1 MRPLELKLKNFGP
14 YVDETVD
21 FTRFEQAPLFLITG
35 KTGSG
40 KTTIFD
46 AMCYALFNETSG
58 KKRQAFQMRSDFA
71 SDKAETSVEFTF
83 EHQGKIYYIKRQPK
97 QVLAGRG
104 GKPVEKKAKVELI
117 YPGPDEEKLAIQKI
131 PEARRF
137 IDELLHL
144 TAEQFTKVILLPQGE
159 FRNFLAAD
167 SKEKEEVLR
176 NLFGS
181 ELFERWAEQLKA
193 KFKEQN
199 ASYQQKEQQ
208 LTLRMQQADFTS
220 ETQIPELWLEQIKS
234 WLEQVKAELSEQDK
248 AWQQAK
254 KETESLQHVLSKQEE
269 LQKDFDLLAKLQAK
283 QADLLAKAPKREALR
298 QQIVALKW
306 ALEHRTNF
314 ELLENNKATLVKT
327 EADIQK
333 TAQKQAK
340 LKKEQLSSAAQ
351 LAEYEAK
358 RKEIANYQ
366 YQHKQLE
373 NNLPLYKVVSELLA
387 TQEEVE
393 VSQNALA
400 AEIQKIT
407 TILEKKQAKIAA
419 IEAKQHALTESIQA
433 KETLKAKLERVKYQQ
448 AELAE
453 LLEKQ
458 ADLDKRQTN
467 IANLQNKLVTETT
480 ISQEA
485 RAKARTLA
493 NQLADHYIAAAVKK
507 LQAGKP
513 CPVCGSLDHPAP
525 AKVSEVAGIDEEQ
538 VEQAKQQARE
548 LEDKVTALQ
557 ARIDEINAENVE
569 RKREFETKMQ
579 DFFEKYPALE
589 QSKLIHLEVELT
601 QTKHELTQE
610 IRGLTDKEKE
620 AASLQ
625 EQKTTLEQKVAQAQT
640 KLTELNE
647 QAQTAQLEKQ
657 KLVTQLA
664 EKQAQLPVEYQT
676 EQQAKA
682 QLRIW
687 QQKIAEFET
696 HWADLNAHIKQTEQS
711 LVATEAKLNEAKQQ
725 AQELQQVIAQRQ
737 ADLEAAC
744 AAKGMTLAELKE
756 LLSQSAQLGHL
767 EQTLAEQQK
776 ELDSIAGQVEILS
789 KQVAGQKQPD
799 LEQTNEELSQAKQAE
814 AKLQQT
820 VAELEHKYSSN
831 TKCYQQVKKLFEQQQ
846 AEFTQL
852 GQLKELVD
860 VVTGKGEQK
869 LGFERYILQTY
880 LKEVLITANAR
891 LAHLTNGR
899 YELYLNEDTGRGA
912 SSTGL
917 ELDIYDD
924 NAGKRRSVHTLSG
937 GESFLAALALAL
949 ALGEVIQKKS
959 GGIEI
964 EALFVDEGFGSL
976 DQEALRVALETLQ
989 TIEGKNRMVGIIS
1002 HVTELQAQLPYQLQV
1017 VTKGERSTL
1026 RYVTTI

>member
-589 QSKLIHLEVELT
+589 QSELTHLEVELT

-799 LEQTNEELSQAKQAE
+799 LEQTNEELSQVKQAE

-899 YELYLNEDTGRGA
+899 YELCLNEDTGRGA

>member
-407 TILEKKQAKIAA
+407 MILEKKQAKIAA
-419 IEAKQHALTESIQA
+419 IEARQHVLTESIQA

-589 QSKLIHLEVELT
+589 QSKLTHLEVELT

-744 AAKGMTLAELKE
+744 AAKGMPLAELKE

-799 LEQTNEELSQAKQAE
+799 LEQTNEELSQVKQAE

-899 YELYLNEDTGRGA
+899 YELCLNEDTGRGA

>member
-589 QSKLIHLEVELT
+589 QSKLTHLEVELT

-640 KLTELNE
+640 KSTELNE

-664 EKQAQLPVEYQT
+664 EKQAQLPAEYQT

-799 LEQTNEELSQAKQAE
+799 LEQTNEELSQVKQAE

-899 YELYLNEDTGRGA
+899 YELCLNEDTGRGA

>member
-117 YPGPDEEKLAIQKI
+117 YPGPDEERLAIQKI

-181 ELFERWAEQLKA
+181 ELFERWTEQLKA

-208 LTLRMQQADFTS
+208 LTLSMQQADFTS
-220 ETQIPELWLEQIKS
+220 ETQIPELWLEQIES
-234 WLEQVKAELSEQDK
+234 WLEQVKAELAEQDK

-254 KETESLQHVLSKQEE
+254 KETERLQHVLSKQEE

-283 QADLLAKAPKREALR
+283 QADLIAEAPKREALR

-327 EADIQK
+327 ETDIQK

-351 LAEYEAK
+351 LAEHEAK

-393 VSQNALA
+393 ASQNALA
-400 AEIQKIT
+400 AEIQKT
-407 TILEKKQAKIAA
+407 TTVLEKKQAKIAA

-433 KETLKAKLERVKYQQ
+433 KETLKAKLEKVKYQQ

-458 ADLDKRQTN
+458 ADLDKRQAN
-467 IANLQNKLVTETT
+467 IANLQNKLAAETT

-493 NQLADHYIAAAVKK
+493 NRLADHYIAAAVKK

-525 AKVSEVAGIDEEQ
+525 AKVSEAAGIDEEQ
-538 VEQAKQQARE
+538 VEQAKQQARK

-557 ARIDEINAENVE
+557 ARIDEINAETIE
-569 RKREFETKMQ
+569 RQSEFETKIQ
-579 DFFEKYPALE
+579 AFFEKYSALE
-589 QSKLIHLEVELT
+589 QSKLTHLEVELA

-610 IRGLTDKEKE
+610 ITVLTDKEKE
-620 AASLQ
+620 AVSLQ

-657 KLVTQLA
+657 RLVTQLA
-664 EKQAQLPVEYQT
+664 EKKAQLPAEYQT

-682 QLRIW
+682 QLKIW
-687 QQKIAEFET
+687 QQKIDEFET
-696 HWADLNAHIKQTEQS
+696 HLADLNAHIKQTEQS
-711 LVATEAKLNEAKQQ
+711 LIAAEAKLNEAKQQ
-725 AQELQQVIAQRQ
+725 AQELQRVIAQRQ
-737 ADLEAAC
+737 ADLEAVC
-744 AAKGMTLAELKE
+744 AAKEVTLARLKE
-756 LLSQSAQLGHL
+756 LLSQSGQL
-767 EQTLAEQQK
+767 EQLEATLADQQK
-776 ELDSIAGQVEILS
+776 EIDSIDGQVEILS

-799 LEQTNEELSQAKQAE
+799 LEQTNEELSQAKQSE

-820 VAELEHKYSSN
+820 VAESEHKYSSN

-899 YELYLNEDTGRGA
+899 YELCLNEDTGRGA

>member
-589 QSKLIHLEVELT
+589 QSELTHLEVELT

-744 AAKGMTLAELKE
+744 AAKGMPLAELKE

-799 LEQTNEELSQAKQAE
+799 LEQTNEELSQVKQAE

-899 YELYLNEDTGRGA
+899 YELCLNEDTGRGA

>member
-254 KETESLQHVLSKQEE
+254 KETERLQHVLSKQEE
-269 LQKDFDLLAKLQAK
+269 LQKDFDLLAKLQAT

-351 LAEYEAK
+351 LAEHEAK

-387 TQEEVE
+387 TQGEVE
-393 VSQNALA
+393 VSQSALA

-407 TILEKKQAKIAA
+407 MILEKKQAKIAA
-419 IEAKQHALTESIQA
+419 IEAKQHVLTESIQA

-525 AKVSEVAGIDEEQ
+525 AKVGEVAGIDEEQ

-589 QSKLIHLEVELT
+589 QSELTHLEVELT

-647 QAQTAQLEKQ
+647 QAQTAKLEKQ

-664 EKQAQLPVEYQT
+664 EKQAQLPAEYQT

-737 ADLEAAC
+737 ADLETAC

-899 YELYLNEDTGRGA
+899 YELCLNEDTGRGA

>member
-589 QSKLIHLEVELT
+589 QSELTNLEVELT

-899 YELYLNEDTGRGA
+899 YELCLNEDTGRGA

>member
-71 SDKAETSVEFTF
+71 SAKAETSVEFTF
-83 EHQGKIYYIKRQPK
+83 EHQGKVYYIKRQPK
-97 QVLAGRG
+97 QILAGRG

-117 YPGPDEEKLAIQKI
+117 YPGPDEERLAIQKI

-181 ELFERWAEQLKA
+181 ELFERWTEQLKA

-208 LTLRMQQADFTS
+208 LTLSMQQADFTS

-254 KETESLQHVLSKQEE
+254 KETERLQHVLSKQEE

-283 QADLLAKAPKREALR
+283 QADLLAEAPKREALR

-327 EADIQK
+327 ETDIQK

-351 LAEYEAK
+351 LAEHEAK

-393 VSQNALA
+393 ASQNALA
-400 AEIQKIT
+400 AEIQKT
-407 TILEKKQAKIAA
+407 TTVLEKKQAKIAA

-458 ADLDKRQTN
+458 ADLDKRQAN
-467 IANLQNKLVTETT
+467 IANLQNKLAAETT

-538 VEQAKQQARE
+538 VEQAKQQARK

-557 ARIDEINAENVE
+557 ARIDESNAETIE
-569 RKREFETKMQ
+569 RQSEFEMKIQ
-579 DFFEKYPALE
+579 AFFEKYPALE
-589 QSKLIHLEVELT
+589 QSKLTHLEVELA

-610 IRGLTDKEKE
+610 IRVLTDKEKE

-625 EQKTTLEQKVAQAQT
+625 EQKTTLEQKVAQAHT

-657 KLVTQLA
+657 TLVTQLA
-664 EKQAQLPVEYQT
+664 EKQAQLPAEYQT

-696 HWADLNAHIKQTEQS
+696 HLADLNAHIKQTEQS
-711 LVATEAKLNEAKQQ
+711 LVAAEAKLTDAKQQ

-737 ADLEAAC
+737 ADLEVAC
-744 AAKGMTLAELKE
+744 AAKEVTLVRLKE
-756 LLSQSAQLGHL
+756 LLSQSDQL
-767 EQTLAEQQK
+767 EQLEETLADQQK
-776 ELDSIAGQVEILS
+776 EIDSINGQVEILS

-799 LEQTNEELSQAKQAE
+799 LEQTNEELSQAKQSE

-899 YELYLNEDTGRGA
+899 YELCLNEDTGRGA

>member
-83 EHQGKIYYIKRQPK
+83 EHQGKVYYIKRQPK
-97 QVLAGRG
+97 QILAGRG

-117 YPGPDEEKLAIQKI
+117 YPGPDEERLAIQKI

-181 ELFERWAEQLKA
+181 ELFERWTEQLKA

-208 LTLRMQQADFTS
+208 LTLSMQQADFTS
-220 ETQIPELWLEQIKS
+220 ETQIPELWLEQIES

-254 KETESLQHVLSKQEE
+254 KETERLQHVLSKQEE

-283 QADLLAKAPKREALR
+283 QADLIAEAPKREALR

-327 EADIQK
+327 ETDIQK

-351 LAEYEAK
+351 LAEHEAK

-393 VSQNALA
+393 ASQNALA
-400 AEIQKIT
+400 AEIQKT
-407 TILEKKQAKIAA
+407 TTVLEKKQAKIAA

-458 ADLDKRQTN
+458 ADLDKRQAN
-467 IANLQNKLVTETT
+467 IANLQNKLAAETT

-493 NQLADHYIAAAVKK
+493 NRLADHYIAAAVKK

-538 VEQAKQQARE
+538 VEQAKQQARK

-557 ARIDEINAENVE
+557 ARIDESNAESIE
-569 RKREFETKMQ
+569 RQSEFETKIQ
-579 DFFEKYPALE
+579 AFFEKYPALE
-589 QSKLIHLEVELT
+589 QSKLTHLEVELA
-601 QTKHELTQE
+601 QTKHELNQE
-610 IRGLTDKEKE
+610 IRVLTDKEKE

-664 EKQAQLPVEYQT
+664 EKQAQLPAEYQT

-682 QLRIW
+682 QLKIW

-696 HWADLNAHIKQTEQS
+696 HLADLNAHIKQTEQS
-711 LVATEAKLNEAKQQ
+711 LIATEAKLNEAKQQ

-737 ADLEAAC
+737 ADLEAVC
-744 AAKGMTLAELKE
+744 AAKEVTLARLKE
-756 LLSQSAQLGHL
+756 LLSQSGQL
-767 EQTLAEQQK
+767 EQLEETLADQQK
-776 ELDSIAGQVEILS
+776 EIDSINGQVEILS

-799 LEQTNEELSQAKQAE
+799 LEQTNEELSQAKQSE

-899 YELYLNEDTGRGA
+899 YELCLNEDTGRGA

>member
-117 YPGPDEEKLAIQKI
+117 YPGPDAEKLAIQKI

-181 ELFERWAEQLKA
+181 ELFERWTEQLKA

-208 LTLRMQQADFTS
+208 LMLSMQQADFTS
-220 ETQIPELWLEQIKS
+220 ETQIPELWLKQIKS
-234 WLEQVKAELSEQDK
+234 WLEQVNAELAEQDK

-254 KETESLQHVLSKQEE
+254 KETERLQHVLSKQEE
-269 LQKDFDLLAKLQAK
+269 LQKDFDLLAKLQVK

-298 QQIVALKW
+298 QQIIALKW

-314 ELLENNKATLVKT
+314 ELLENNEATLVKT
-327 EADIQK
+327 KADIQK

-340 LKKEQLSSAAQ
+340 LKKEQLSSAAK

-358 RKEIANYQ
+358 RKEIADYQ

-393 VSQNALA
+393 ASQKVLA
-400 AEIQKIT
+400 AEIKKT
-407 TILEKKQAKIAA
+407 TTALEKKQAKIVA
-419 IEAKQHALTESIQA
+419 IEAKQQAITEAIQA
-433 KETLKAKLERVKYQQ
+433 KETLKAKLEKVKYQQ
-448 AELAE
+448 AELTE
-453 LLEKQ
+453 LLKKQ

-467 IANLQNKLVTETT
+467 IANLQNKLAAKTT
-480 ISQEA
+480 ISREA

-493 NQLADHYIAAAVKK
+493 NQLADHYIAVAVKK

-548 LEDKVTALQ
+548 LEDEVTALQ

-569 RKREFETKMQ
+569 RQSEFETKMQ
-579 DFFEKYPALE
+579 EFFEKYPALE
-589 QSKLIHLEVELT
+589 QSELTHLEVELT
-601 QTKHELTQE
+601 QTKHELAQE
-610 IRGLTDKEKE
+610 ITALTDKEQE
-620 AASLQ
+620 AVNLQ
-625 EQKTTLEQKVAQAQT
+625 EQQATLEQKIAQTQT

-647 QAQTAQLEKQ
+647 QVQTAQLEKQ
-657 KLVTQLA
+657 TLVTQLA
-664 EKQAQLPVEYQT
+664 EKQAQLPAKYQT

-682 QLRIW
+682 QLKIW

-696 HWADLNAHIKQTEQS
+696 HLADLNAHIKQTEQS
-711 LVATEAKLNEAKQQ
+711 LVAAEAKLTDAKQQ

-737 ADLEAAC
+737 ADLEAVC

-756 LLSQSAQLGHL
+756 LLSQSAQLEHL

-776 ELDSIAGQVEILS
+776 EIDSIAGQVEILS

-799 LEQTNEELSQAKQAE
+799 LEQTNKELSQAKQVE
-814 AKLQQT
+814 AKLQQRVT
-820 VAELEHKYSSN
+820 ELEHKYSSN
-831 TKCYQQVKKLFEQQQ
+831 TKCYQQVKALFEQQK

-899 YELYLNEDTGRGA
+899 YELCLNEDTGRGA

>member
-14 YVDETVD
+14 YVDGTVD

-71 SDKAETSVEFTF
+71 SDKKETSVEFTF

-117 YPGPDEEKLAIQKI
+117 YPGPNKEKLAIQKI

-181 ELFERWAEQLKA
+181 ELFERWTEQLKV

-199 ASYQQKEQQ
+199 AKYQQKEQQ
-208 LTLRMQQADFTS
+208 LMLSMQQADFYS
-220 ETQIPELWLEQIKS
+220 ETQLPELWLEQIKS
-234 WLEQVKAELSEQDK
+234 WLEQVNAQLAEQAKD
-248 AWQQAK
+248 WQQAK
-254 KETESLQHVLSKQEE
+254 KENERLQHVLSKQEE
-269 LQKDFDLLAKLQAK
+269 LQKSFELLEKLQAK

-298 QQIVALKW
+298 QQIATLKW
-306 ALEHRTNF
+306 ALKHRTNF
-314 ELLENNKATLVKT
+314 ELLENNKATLVKIKH
-327 EADIQK
+327 DIQK
-333 TAQKQAK
+333 TEQNYAD
-340 LKKEQLSSAAQ
+340 LKNEQLS
-351 LAEYEAK
+351 LATKLAKHEAK
-358 RKEIANYQ
+358 RKEIADYQ
-366 YQHKQLE
+366 YQYKQLE
-373 NNLPLYKVVSELLA
+373 TNLPLYKVVSELLTA
-387 TQEEVE
+387 RKEVE
-393 VSQNALA
+393 ARQSVLA
-400 AEIQKIT
+400 AEIQKT
-407 TILEKKQAKIAA
+407 TTTLDKKQAKLVTIK
-419 IEAKQHALTESIQA
+419 AKQHALTERIQE
-433 KETLKAKLERVKYQQ
+433 KVSLETKLDKLKYPQ
-448 AELAE
+448 AALTE
-453 LLEKQ
+453 LLQKQ
-458 ADLDKRQTN
+458 VDLDKRQTN
-467 IANLQNKLVTETT
+467 IKNLQNELADATT
-480 ISQEA
+480 ISQKA
-485 RAKARTLA
+485 RAKARDLA
-493 NQLADHYIAAAVKK
+493 NQLADHYIFVAVKK

-513 CPVCGSLDHPAP
+513 CPVCGSLEHPAP
-525 AKVSEVAGIDEEQ
+525 AKVSEVARIDEEQ
-538 VEQAKQQARE
+538 VEQAKQQARK
-548 LEDKVTALQ
+548 LEDTVTALQ
-557 ARIDEINAENVE
+557 ARINEFDAETVE
-569 RKREFETKMQ
+569 RQKEFETKRQ
-579 DFFEKYPALE
+579 AFFEEYPALE
-589 QSKLIHLEVELT
+589 KSELT
-601 QTKHELTQE
+601 SLEDKLAQTKHELTQE
-610 IRGLTDKEKE
+610 IAVLTDKEKE
-620 AASLQ
+620 VASLQ
-625 EQKTTLEQKVAQAQT
+625 KQQETLEQKSEQARS

-647 QAQTAQLEKQ
+647 QAQAAQLDKQ
-657 KLVTQLA
+657 TLITQLA
-664 EKQAQLPVEYQT
+664 EKKAQLPAKYQT
-676 EQQAKA
+676 EKQAKA

-687 QQKIAEFET
+687 QQKIAEFEM
-696 HWADLNAHIKQTEQS
+696 HLADLNAHIKQTEQS
-711 LVATEAKLNEAKQQ
+711 LVATETKLNEAKQQ
-725 AQELQQVIAQRQ
+725 AKELQQAISQRQ
-737 ADLEAAC
+737 ADLEAVC
-744 AAKGMTLAELKE
+744 AVKKVTLAELKD
-756 LLSQSAQLGHL
+756 LLAQSVQL
-767 EQTLAEQQK
+767 EQLEKALADQQK
-776 ELDSIAGQVEILS
+776 ELDSINGQVEILS

-799 LEQTNEELSQAKQAE
+799 LEQTNKKLLQAKQAE
-814 AKLQQT
+814 AKLQQL
-820 VAELEHKYSSN
+820 VAELEHKYSTN
-831 TKCYQQVKKLFEQQQ
+831 TKCYQQVKSLFEQQQ

-880 LKEVLITANAR
+880 LKEVLLTANVR

-899 YELYLNEDTGRGA
+899 YELCLNEDTGRGA

>member
-83 EHQGKIYYIKRQPK
+83 EHQGKVYYIKRQPK

-117 YPGPDEEKLAIQKI
+117 YPGPDEERLAIQKI

-181 ELFERWAEQLKA
+181 ELFERWTEQLKA

-208 LTLRMQQADFTS
+208 LMLSMQQADFTS

-254 KETESLQHVLSKQEE
+254 KETERLQHVLSKQEE
-269 LQKDFDLLAKLQAK
+269 LQKSFDLLAKLQAK
-283 QADLLAKAPKREALR
+283 QADLLAEAPKREALR

-314 ELLENNKATLVKT
+314 ELLENNKATLVKAET
-327 EADIQK
+327 DIQK

-351 LAEYEAK
+351 LAEHEAK

-373 NNLPLYKVVSELLA
+373 NNLPLYKIVSELLA

-393 VSQNALA
+393 VSQSALA
-400 AEIQKIT
+400 AEIQKT
-407 TILEKKQAKIAA
+407 TTVLEKKQAKIAA
-419 IEAKQHALTESIQA
+419 IEAKQHALTGSIQA
-433 KETLKAKLERVKYQQ
+433 KETLKAKLEKVKYQQ

-467 IANLQNKLVTETT
+467 IANLQNKLAAETT

-485 RAKARTLA
+485 RAKARNLA

-538 VEQAKQQARE
+538 VEQAKQQARK

-557 ARIDEINAENVE
+557 ARIDESNTETVE
-569 RKREFETKMQ
+569 RQSEFETKLQ
-579 DFFEKYPALE
+579 VFFEKYPALE
-589 QSKLIHLEVELT
+589 QSKLTHLEVELA

-610 IRGLTDKEKE
+610 ITVLTDKEKE
-620 AASLQ
+620 AVSLQ
-625 EQKTTLEQKVAQAQT
+625 EQKTTLEQKIAQAQT

-657 KLVTQLA
+657 RLVTQLA
-664 EKQAQLPVEYQT
+664 EKKAQLPAEYQT

-687 QQKIAEFET
+687 QQKIDEFEA
-696 HWADLNAHIKQTEQS
+696 HLANLNAHIKQTEQS
-711 LVATEAKLNEAKQQ
+711 LIAAEAKLNETKQQ

-737 ADLEAAC
+737 ADLEAVC
-744 AAKGMTLAELKE
+744 AAKEVTLARLKE
-756 LLSQSAQLGHL
+756 LLSQSGQL
-767 EQTLAEQQK
+767 EQLEETLADQQK
-776 ELDSIAGQVEILS
+776 EIDSINGQVEILS

-799 LEQTNEELSQAKQAE
+799 LEQTNEELSQAKQSE

-899 YELYLNEDTGRGA
+899 YELCLNEDTGRGA

-989 TIEGKNRMVGIIS
+989 TIEGKNCMVGIIS

>member
-71 SDKAETSVEFTF
+71 SDTAETSVEFTF

-104 GKPVEKKAKVELI
+104 GKSVEKKAKVELI
-117 YPGPDEEKLAIQKI
+117 YPGPDGEKLAIQKI

-167 SKEKEEVLR
+167 SKEKEDVLR

-181 ELFERWAEQLKA
+181 ELFERWTEQLKA

-208 LTLRMQQADFTS
+208 LMLSMQQADFTS

-234 WLEQVKAELSEQDK
+234 WLEQVNAGLAEQDK

-254 KETESLQHVLSKQEE
+254 KETERLQHVLSKQEE
-269 LQKDFDLLAKLQAK
+269 LQKDFDLLAKLQVK

-327 EADIQK
+327 KADIQK

-340 LKKEQLSSAAQ
+340 LKKEQLSSAAK
-351 LAEYEAK
+351 LAEHEAK
-358 RKEIANYQ
+358 RKEIADYQ

-393 VSQNALA
+393 ASQKVLA
-400 AEIQKIT
+400 AEIKKT
-407 TILEKKQAKIAA
+407 TTALEKKQAKIVA
-419 IEAKQHALTESIQA
+419 IEAKQQAITEAIQA
-433 KETLKAKLERVKYQQ
+433 KETLKAKLEKVKYQQ
-448 AELAE
+448 AELTE
-453 LLEKQ
+453 LLKKQ

-467 IANLQNKLVTETT
+467 IANLQNKLAAKTT

-485 RAKARTLA
+485 RAKAWTLA

-569 RKREFETKMQ
+569 RQSEFETKMQ
-579 DFFEKYPALE
+579 EFFEKYPALE
-589 QSKLIHLEVELT
+589 QSELTHLEVELT

-610 IRGLTDKEKE
+610 ITALTDKEQE
-620 AASLQ
+620 AVNLQ
-625 EQKTTLEQKVAQAQT
+625 EQQATLEQKIAQTQT

-647 QAQTAQLEKQ
+647 QTQTAKLEKQ
-657 KLVTQLA
+657 TLVTQLA
-664 EKQAQLPVEYQT
+664 EKQAQLPVKYQT

-682 QLRIW
+682 QLKIW

-696 HWADLNAHIKQTEQS
+696 HLADLNAHIKQTEQS
-711 LVATEAKLNEAKQQ
+711 LVAAEAKLTDAKQQ

-737 ADLEAAC
+737 ADLETVC

-756 LLSQSAQLGHL
+756 LLSQSAQLEHL

-776 ELDSIAGQVEILS
+776 EIDSIAGQVEILS

-799 LEQTNEELSQAKQAE
+799 LEQTNKELSQAKQVE
-814 AKLQQT
+814 AKLQQRVT
-820 VAELEHKYSSN
+820 ELEHKYSSN
-831 TKCYQQVKKLFEQQQ
+831 TKCYQQVKALFEQQK

-899 YELYLNEDTGRGA
+899 YELCLNEDTGRGA

>member
-83 EHQGKIYYIKRQPK
+83 EHQGKVYYIKRQPK
-97 QVLAGRG
+97 QILAGRG

-117 YPGPDEEKLAIQKI
+117 YPGPDEERLAIQKI

-181 ELFERWAEQLKA
+181 ELFERWTEQLKA

-208 LTLRMQQADFTS
+208 LTLSMQQADFTS
-220 ETQIPELWLEQIKS
+220 ETQIPELWLEQIES
-234 WLEQVKAELSEQDK
+234 WLEQVKAELAEQDK

-254 KETESLQHVLSKQEE
+254 KETERLQHVLSKQEE

-283 QADLLAKAPKREALR
+283 QADLLAEAPKREALR

-327 EADIQK
+327 ETDIQK

-351 LAEYEAK
+351 LAEHEAK

-393 VSQNALA
+393 ASQNALA
-400 AEIQKIT
+400 AEIQKT
-407 TILEKKQAKIAA
+407 TTALEKKQAKIAA

-433 KETLKAKLERVKYQQ
+433 KETLKAKLEKVKYQQ

-458 ADLDKRQTN
+458 ADLDKRQAN
-467 IANLQNKLVTETT
+467 IANLQNKLAAETT

-493 NQLADHYIAAAVKK
+493 NRLADHYIAAAVKK

-538 VEQAKQQARE
+538 VEQAKQQARK

-557 ARIDEINAENVE
+557 ARIDESNMETIE
-569 RKREFETKMQ
+569 RQSEFETKLQ
-579 DFFEKYPALE
+579 VFFEKYPALE
-589 QSKLIHLEVELT
+589 QSKLTHLDVELA

-610 IRGLTDKEKE
+610 ITVLTDKEKE

-640 KLTELNE
+640 KLNELNE

-664 EKQAQLPVEYQT
+664 EKQAQLPAEYQT

-696 HWADLNAHIKQTEQS
+696 HLADLNAHIKQTEQS
-711 LVATEAKLNEAKQQ
+711 LIAAEAKLNEAKQQ

-737 ADLEAAC
+737 ADLEAVC
-744 AAKGMTLAELKE
+744 AAKEVTLARLKE
-756 LLSQSAQLGHL
+756 LLSQSGQL
-767 EQTLAEQQK
+767 EQLEETLADQQK
-776 ELDSIAGQVEILS
+776 EIDSINGQVEILS

-799 LEQTNEELSQAKQAE
+799 LEQTNEELSQAKQSE

-899 YELYLNEDTGRGA
+899 YELCLNEDTGRGA

>member
-589 QSKLIHLEVELT
+589 QSELTHLEVELT

-831 TKCYQQVKKLFEQQQ
+831 TKCYQQVRKLFEQQQ

-899 YELYLNEDTGRGA
+899 YELCLNEDTGRGA

>member
-71 SDKAETSVEFTF
+71 SAKAETSVEFTF
-83 EHQGKIYYIKRQPK
+83 EHQGKVYYIKRQPK

-117 YPGPDEEKLAIQKI
+117 YPGPDEERLAIQKI

-181 ELFERWAEQLKA
+181 ELFERWTEQLKA

-208 LTLRMQQADFTS
+208 LMLSMQQADFTS

-254 KETESLQHVLSKQEE
+254 KETERLQHVLSKQEE

-306 ALEHRTNF
+306 TLEHRTNF

-327 EADIQK
+327 ETDIQK

-351 LAEYEAK
+351 LAEHEAK

-393 VSQNALA
+393 ASQNALA
-400 AEIQKIT
+400 AEIQKT
-407 TILEKKQAKIAA
+407 TTVLEKKQAKIAA
-419 IEAKQHALTESIQA
+419 IEAKQHALTGSIQA

-467 IANLQNKLVTETT
+467 MANLQNKLAAETT

-485 RAKARTLA
+485 RVKARNLA

-538 VEQAKQQARE
+538 VEQAKQQARK

-557 ARIDEINAENVE
+557 ARIDESNTETVE
-569 RKREFETKMQ
+569 RQSEFETKLQ
-579 DFFEKYPALE
+579 VFFEKYPALE
-589 QSKLIHLEVELT
+589 QSKLTHLEVELA

-610 IRGLTDKEKE
+610 ITVLTDKEKE
-620 AASLQ
+620 AVSLQ
-625 EQKTTLEQKVAQAQT
+625 EQKTTLEQKIAQAQT

-657 KLVTQLA
+657 RLVTQLA
-664 EKQAQLPVEYQT
+664 EKQAQLPAEYQT

-687 QQKIAEFET
+687 QQKIAEFEA
-696 HWADLNAHIKQTEQS
+696 HLADLNAHIKQTEQS
-711 LVATEAKLNEAKQQ
+711 LIAAEAKLNEAKQQ

-744 AAKGMTLAELKE
+744 AAKEVTLARLKE
-756 LLSQSAQLGHL
+756 LLSQSGQL
-767 EQTLAEQQK
+767 EQLEATLADQQK
-776 ELDSIAGQVEILS
+776 EIDSINGQVEILS

-799 LEQTNEELSQAKQAE
+799 LEQTNEELSQAKQSE
-814 AKLQQT
+814 ANLQQT

-899 YELYLNEDTGRGA
+899 YELCLNEDTGRGA